1 MLLKTAIVALAAAVF
16 ITTAPPPAHAQSK
29 PLVYSNYLPPTH
41 ATNRYAF
48 EPLFNVVEK
57 ETKGSLKIELH
68 PGGVLVGGKGTA
80 SAIRDGLV
88 DGGFIVSLYHQ
99 NEIPLNTLLSDLAL
113 LAEDPLVTM
122 GAVNETVLLDCQEC
136 LQEYQK
142 YKTVYM
148 GAYSTTPYVMMCKK
162 PVSSLADLKG
172 LKMRAAGTVYGRLA
186 AELGGVPVNIPNAE
200 SYEAL
205 ERGQLDCVIGA
216 LSWMQTLSLWDVA
229 KNAIDLPMG
238 AYFGGAFLA
247 FNERS
252 WKGIKESDRK
262 VFAHHVP
269 AALAALAVGYVK
281 DDEDVKS
288 QSRLKGVE
296 IRPAGESLKKM
307 LEEYRKS
314 EIQSAVEAAK
324 KRGVKNPEPLAR
336 AFVEKLKKWEA
347 IVAETGTDQAKFE
360 QALRREIYDKVSF

>member
-1 MLLKTAIVALAAAVF
+1 MLMKTAVVALATAALMAV
-16 ITTAPPPAHAQSK
+16 IPPSANAQSK

-41 ATNRYAF
+41 ATNRYAL
-48 EPLFNVVEK
+48 EPLFSAVEK

-113 LAEDPLVTM
+113 LSEDPLVTM
-122 GAVNETVLLDCQEC
+122 GAVNETVLLECEEC
-136 LQEYQK
+136 LQEYRK

-148 GAYSTTPYVMMCKK
+148 GAYATTPYVMMCKT
-162 PVSSLADLKG
+162 PVSKLEDLKG

-186 AELGGVPVNIPNAE
+186 VELGGVPVNIPNAE
-200 SYEAL
+200 AYEAL

-229 KNAIDLPMG
+229 KNTIDLPMG

-252 WKGIKESDRK
+252 WKGVKESDRK
-262 VFAHHVP
+262 VFLDHVP
-269 AALAALAVGYVK
+269 TVLAALAVGYVK

-288 QSRLKGVE
+288 QAQTKNVE
-296 IRPAGESLKKM
+296 IRSADESLKKM
-307 LEEYRKS
+307 LEEYRKA

-336 AFVEKLKKWEA
+336 TFVEKLRKWNA

-360 QALRREIYDKVSF
+360 QALRREIYDKASF